1 MPNAG
6 LAPPSGQQPSP
17 GNSLP
22 GTLGAGRNE
31 SPQSNPES
39 YEYDWS
45 FAQELLNRAGMP
57 LEENNQLPLLV
68 KKCPTVNLTSDTELV
83 VIHF

>member
-1 MPNAG
+1 MGNNGPTNSTSVLNSTLMPNAG

-17 GNSLP
+17 GNSLS
-22 GTLGAGRNE
+22 GALSAGRNE

-39 YEYDWS
+39 YEYDWN

-57 LEENNQLPLLV
+57 LEENNQLPL
-68 KKCPTVNLTSDTELV
+68 
-83 VIHF
+83 